1 MKAAD
6 RSALSVFGRTV
17 SSEKISK
24 DISIPVDA
32 CHKEAVMRNNAK
44 SWVVF
49 AVIVALIAT
58 PFATSALAQEYFE
71 TKEPSGDAMLY
82 DTLVMRPAGLVAT
95 VVGSVFWLISLPF
108 SAAGGNVDTATEK
121 LVKEPAAYTF
131 KRPLGEF

>member
-1 MKAAD
+1 
-6 RSALSVFGRTV
+6 
-17 SSEKISK
+17 
-24 DISIPVDA
+24 
-32 CHKEAVMRNNAK
+32 MRINAK

-49 AVIVALIAT
+49 GVIAALIAV

-82 DTLVMRPAGLVAT
+82 DTIVLRPVGIVAT
-95 VVGSVFWLISLPF
+95 AVGSVFWLISLPF

-121 LVKEPAAYTF
+121 LVKEPAAFTF